1 MDPLTQGALG
11 AALPQ
16 ALRPN
21 AQAVIAGALGF
32 AAGLAADLDVLVR
45 SASDPLLFL
54 EYHRQFSHSLIF
66 IPLGGLLVAL
76 ALHWLL
82 GRRWSLN
89 FWQTALLCALG
100 YATHGLL
107 DAATSYG
114 TMLFWPFSDHRVAW
128 RIVSVVDPLFS
139 VPLGALVLSAAFTRK
154 AIYARAGLLWAALY
168 LSLGA
173 LQHHGAVEMGQLLA
187 ESRGHTPLR
196 IEVKP
201 SFANIVVWKT
211 VYETEDRFYVD
222 AVRPGIA
229 PKVFPGAS
237 LPKLKIER
245 DLPWLKGESQQA
257 RDVERFG
264 RLSEGYLS
272 PDPNVPGRIIDV
284 RYSMLPN
291 EVAGLWSIELN
302 PNAADGEHVRFRTH
316 RGDGGAALRQLVA
329 MIFTGSP

>member
-16 ALRPN
+16 AMRPN

-32 AAGLAADLDVLVR
+32 AAGMAADLDVLIR

-54 EYHRQFSHSLIF
+54 EYHRQFSHSLVF

-76 ALHWLL
+76 VLHWLL
-82 GRRWSLN
+82 GRRWSLS
-89 FWQTALLCALG
+89 FWQTALLCSLG

-114 TMLFWPFSDHRVAW
+114 TMLFWPFSDMRVAW

-139 VPLGALVLSAAFTRK
+139 IPLGLLVLTAAFTRK
-154 AIYARAGLLWAALY
+154 AVYARAGLLWAVLY

-173 LQHHGAVEMGQLLA
+173 LQHHSAVKMGERLA

-196 IEVKP
+196 MDVKP
-201 SFANIVVWKT
+201 SFGNIVVWKT
-211 VYETEDRFYVD
+211 IYETEDRFYVD
-222 AVRPGIA
+222 AVRPQIA

-237 LPKLKIER
+237 LPKLKVDR
-245 DLPWLKGESQQA
+245 DLPWLKDQSQQA
-257 RDVERFG
+257 RDVKRFG

-272 PDPNVPGRIIDV
+272 PDANVAGRIIDV

-291 EVAGLWSIELN
+291 EVSGLWSIELR
-302 PNAADGEHVRFRTH
+302 PDAGDAEHVRFAIH
-316 RGDGGAALRQLVA
+316 RGDGAAALKQLLA
-329 MIFTGSP
+329 MIFSPAP